1 MSLIS
6 AATILTPFYRFSLS
20 RADFVA
26 RNTAHTATSPVAMKN
41 YLPFVEKERHQSPW
55 MMKRNEDHRFS
66 ALHLRL
72 FHVASRQQPRLSNFL
87 PSSVRLP
94 QGRLKLSKLII
105 FVEIIL
111 WLLCDVII
119 LFYIFLIWLLYCYIV
134 RINSY
139 DSDFKTNLIMKW
151 NNLNSIL
158 KFIRR
163 KDNI

>member
-55 MMKRNEDHRFS
+55 MMKRNEDHRSS

-94 QGRLKLSKLII
+94 PIETVQIDYFRWNYSLIVMSCYNIILHFFNLII
-105 FVEIIL
+105 I
-111 WLLCDVII
+111 
-119 LFYIFLIWLLYCYIV
+119 LLY
-134 RINSY
+134 REN
-139 DSDFKTNLIMKW
+139 
-151 NNLNSIL
+151 
-158 KFIRR
+158 
-163 KDNI
+163 

>member
-55 MMKRNEDHRFS
+55 MMKRNEDHRSS

-105 FVEIIL
+105 LKLCWNYSLIVMWRYNIIL
-111 WLLCDVII
+111 HFFNLIII
-119 LFYIFLIWLLYCYIV
+119 LLY
-134 RINSY
+134 REN
-139 DSDFKTNLIMKW
+139 
-151 NNLNSIL
+151 
-158 KFIRR
+158 
-163 KDNI
+163 